1 MFDRPVCQKRSFK
14 AGRKGANHILQGLHR
29 LCEVLARLSL
39 YTESDD
45 GTGAADIQISIRSN
59 EDFSN
64 GTMMSCVKIHRLNL
78 HVYKVEKTSLLIW
91 YKQSSVSCFVFF
103 YYC

>member
-14 AGRKGANHILQGLHR
+14 AGKSGGDGGGANHILQGLHR
-29 LCEVLARLSL
+29 LCEVLARLSF

-64 GTMMSCVKIHRLNL
+64 ETMMSSVKIHRLNF
-78 HVYKVEKTSLLIW
+78 HVFNVFGFFLTAVETTANLENLS
-91 YKQSSVSCFVFF
+91 
-103 YYC
+103 